1 LIRAYFLL
9 AAIIISFTS
18 GTAISQE
25 APSSSIGDASVALEE
40 EMKWLVAEMVVV
52 TASKQVETVKES
64 PVPVTVVTSEMIK
77 NIGAQN
83 LRDVLITYVPG
94 MTSSQDQN
102 EINVAQRGVYA
113 SSQQKILIL
122 LNGHRLNARAYS
134 EANPDYSI
142 SLDKIKQIEVLR
154 GPGSS
159 LYGNVALTAVI
170 NIITKKGEDLNGT
183 EVSLGKG
190 NYGQTR
196 LSFLT
201 GKKFED
207 NNDLFI
213 WGYYYYADGQNVDI
227 PASEDYSTYPK
238 NSTAIVGGV
247 KDLPSYDMGLNY
259 KFGDFTLL
267 ASMRYSKYIEPFS
280 AGGSPTGQ
288 SYNYDDYAK
297 LDGVGPG
304 LGSKFSNL
312 GITYDKEISDT
323 VDLQVNAYYD
333 TNEIQVALITNP
345 STKSQGYASWNERD
359 SGAVIQLNKSYET
372 EGSGAGN
379 ILFGAKVDTM
389 SVYDSKFLLGSNGAW
404 TGIGDSP
411 EDKLLEIGR
420 ETFYSVF
427 AQSKHRF
434 SDKWILNVGLR
445 YDLKDRLKG
454 DSVEATTPRL
464 AVIYIPNQEFDL
476 KISYAQSFVDSPYWY
491 RYNSLSSFR
500 GGEFLKPE
508 YLSSYQLTPSFNMA
522 EGKLRSSF
530 NFFYQELS
538 DFIWRNNN
546 AAPDEPIYQNAGF
559 LKSWGIENET
569 SIIENAYQIRANITY
584 QAAIDAE
591 NYAVSGSNIHNV
603 PTWAGNLI
611 VDFSP
616 LPKYEDLLMNVT
628 LRYIG
633 EQMSPINLTF
643 GDVRSVYE
651 PDKKVDSAFL
661 VNTGFRINNVLV
673 DDAFID
679 ARVYNLFD
687 EKYYQGG
694 SVAHP
699 YPQTGRWFMISVGK
713 LL

>member
-1 LIRAYFLL
+1 LIRIYFLL
-9 AAIIISFTS
+9 AAVIIFFTS
-18 GTAISQE
+18 GLASSQE
-25 APSSSIGDASVALEE
+25 MPSSSIGDANMALEE
-40 EMKWLVAEMVVV
+40 EMKWLVAEMVVI
-52 TASKQVETVKES
+52 TASKQVETVKEA

-83 LRDVLITYVPG
+83 LRDVLITFVPG
-94 MTSSQDQN
+94 MTASQDQN
-102 EINVAQRGVYA
+102 EINVAQRGVYT
-113 SSQQKILIL
+113 SSQQKILVL

-170 NIITKKGEDLNGT
+170 NIITKKGEDINGT
-183 EVSLGKG
+183 EVSVGMG
-190 NYGQTR
+190 NYGQKK

-207 NNDLFI
+207 DNDLFI
-213 WGYYYYADGQNVDI
+213 WGYYYYADGETVDI
-227 PASEDYSTYPK
+227 PASQDYSTYPK
-238 NSTAIVGGV
+238 NSTAIIGGV
-247 KDLPSYDMGLNY
+247 KDLPSYDLGLNY
-259 KFGDFTLL
+259 EFGDFTLL

-288 SYNYDDYAK
+288 SYNYGDYAK
-297 LDGVGPG
+297 FDGVGPG

-312 GITYDKEISDT
+312 GITYNKDITDT
-323 VDLQVNAYYD
+323 IDLQVNAFYD

-345 STKSQGYASWNERD
+345 ATKSQGYASWNERD
-359 SGAVIQLNKSYET
+359 AGAVIQLNKSYQT
-372 EGSGAGN
+372 QSKGAGN
-379 ILFGAKVDTM
+379 VMLGVKIDTM
-389 SVYDSKFLLGSNGAW
+389 NVYDSKFILGSNGAW

-411 EDKLLEIGR
+411 DDKLLEIGR
-420 ETFYSVF
+420 ESLYSVF

-434 SDKWILNVGLR
+434 SEKWILNVGLR

-454 DSVEATTPRL
+454 DGVEATTPRL
-464 AVIYIPNQEFDL
+464 AVIYIPSNKFDL
-476 KISYAQSFVDSPYWY
+476 KVSYAQSFVDSPYWY

-508 YLSSYQLTPSFNMA
+508 YLSSYQITPSFNLA
-522 EGKLRSSF
+522 EGRLRSSF

-538 DFIWRNNN
+538 DFIFRNNN
-546 AAPDEPIYQNAGF
+546 ARPDEPIYQNAGF

-569 SIIENAYQIRANITY
+569 SFIEDTYQIRANVTF
-584 QAAIDAE
+584 QAASDAE
-591 NYAVSGSNIHNV
+591 NYAVTGSKIQNV

-633 EQMSPINLTF
+633 EQLSPINLNF
-643 GDVRSVYE
+643 SDGRSVYE
-651 PDKKVDSAFL
+651 PDNKIDSAFL

-673 DDAFID
+673 ENAFID
-679 ARVYNLFD
+679 GRIYNLFD

-694 SVAHP
+694 SVEHP
-699 YPQTGRWFMISVGK
+699 YPQTGRWFMISIGK